1 MEETILEVLAG
12 HARKIPDKTAII
24 SENEKLTYSSFWQ
37 AIQQSAAF
45 LRSIGLGVGEKVI
58 IKSSQCADYLI
69 CYYAVQLA
77 GGIPCCLERNT
88 PSTAVVYI
96 TDKIKA
102 SLVISETNLHTFQ
115 LEENIRFL
123 SMDAVRNSKNTSENT
138 YEFAFPSK
146 DDTQLIMFTTGT
158 TGASK
163 GVELSF
169 HAMQASEEKIIHF
182 LGMYDYAENGLLVT
196 PTPLNHA
203 KGIWEVG
210 GMLRTGGS
218 IYLLRGMLDLRMYFA
233 ALDYPCEKLLLS
245 LVPANLR
252 LLLSMVPDELKKRAD
267 KIGGIKLGTAPLLE
281 YEKKRI
287 LEILPNTALHNPY
300 GSSEGGILC
309 SYRFDQYPGLEFCI
323 GKPLLNTE
331 VLVVDDNRNPIKS
344 SKTNMGTLA
353 FRSNSAMK
361 CYYGE
366 PELTSSILQNGII
379 YTNDLG
385 YIDENGFVYVRGR
398 LDDVINVGGLKVAP
412 DEVEAEAIALDCVKD
427 CICIATED
435 EFTGSGLKLLLVMQE
450 KGTLN
455 SSYIRKK
462 LSSKLEA
469 YKVPKQCEEVDE
481 IKRMYNGKLNRKAY
495 R

>member
-1 MEETILEVLAG
+1 M
-12 HARKIPDKTAII
+12 
-24 SENEKLTYSSFWQ
+24 
-37 AIQQSAAF
+37 
-45 LRSIGLGVGEKVI
+45 
-58 IKSSQCADYLI
+58 
-69 CYYAVQLA
+69 
-77 GGIPCCLERNT
+77 
-88 PSTAVVYI
+88 
-96 TDKIKA
+96 
-102 SLVISETNLHTFQ
+102 
-115 LEENIRFL
+115 
-123 SMDAVRNSKNTSENT
+123 
-138 YEFAFPSK
+138 
-146 DDTQLIMFTTGT
+146 
-158 TGASK
+158 
-163 GVELSF
+163 
-169 HAMQASEEKIIHF
+169 
-182 LGMYDYAENGLLVT
+182 
-196 PTPLNHA
+196 
-203 KGIWEVG
+203 
-210 GMLRTGGS
+210 
-218 IYLLRGMLDLRMYFA
+218 
-233 ALDYPCEKLLLS
+233 
-245 LVPANLR
+245 
-252 LLLSMVPDELKKRAD
+252 
-267 KIGGIKLGTAPLLE
+267 LE

-361 CYYGE
+361 GYYGE